1 MIIDL
6 EIEMKKACE
15 MIEIEKK
22 EGMWQERRRREEGEG
37 GDDGQKRLFS
47 TLKSRER
54 KYDYD

>member
-6 EIEMKKACE
+6 EMKKACE

-47 TLKSRER
+47 TLK
-54 KYDYD
+54 